1 MDIFKLF
8 GDFLK
13 LVTNWA
19 TFVNYVQTAVIAA
32 ESDKSASG
40 EQKRNAVIKAVLQGM
55 KDDFGIDL
63 TGYESIIETVIN
75 LIVSVFNQLGVFKH
89 SSQNASATK

>member
-32 ESDKSASG
+32 ESDKSATG
-40 EQKRNAVIKAVLQGM
+40 EQKRDAVIKAVLQGM

-89 SSQNASATK
+89 SSQNASVKQ